1 MDNVDVRLY
10 FRSIQHGKD
19 ATMGT
24 KIGPLM
30 AVGLALALT
39 LPALTAIS
47 ASAQQRNEKKM
58 QENLTK
64 EVRHQLLLLP
74 YYSVFDNLMF
84 KVEGDKLTGTI
95 TMGQMGEGP
104 ISEGKVDG
112 ENVSFAVVREF
123 NGNEFR
129 INYKGKVSGDEMKIT
144 GEVVGRDRTFE
155 MTAKRAK

>member
-1 MDNVDVRLY
+1 MRTGVGNGTLT
-10 FRSIQHGKD
+10 GEG
-19 ATMGT
+19 AWTM
-24 KIGPLM
+24 KSLWVLVLM
-30 AVGLALALT
+30 AVFSLTVLAAD
-39 LPALTAIS
+39 
-47 ASAQQRNEKKM
+47 ASGTWKASIETPNGAM
-58 QENLTK
+58 ENT
-64 EVRHQLLLLP
+64 
-74 YYSVFDNLMF
+74 FTF

-112 ENVSFAVVREF
+112 DNVSFAVVREF

-129 INYKGKVSGDEMKIT
+129 INYKGKVAGDEMKLT